1 MANTDIDI
9 VILWVDG
16 SDEVWQDQFRQ
27 YADTGG
33 DSREIRFRDW
43 GLLPYWFRG
52 IEQFMPWVNKIH
64 FVTAG
69 HFPKWL
75 NLAHPR
81 LKLVKHE
88 DFIPSEYLPTFNAN
102 TIELN
107 LHRIKGLSDRFVYFN
122 DDTFVLNPLPEK
134 RFFQDGLPCDFGVMT
149 AKPSSGGIIHIAIN
163 DLEILG
169 QHFDKHKQMRDN
181 FSKWFSLCYG
191 RGLLNNLLLLPWR
204 DFSGFVDPH
213 LPNAFLKSTF
223 LKVWDTAFDTLDATC
238 RRKFRSNGDV
248 NQWLVRYWQ
257 LAEGCFK
264 PFNTLKG
271 SINQDINEA
280 NKQAIQKEISQRLY
294 NIMCLNDSEDIVDF
308 DEMKTLLQSSFTKIF
323 PGKST
328 FEI

>member
-27 YADTGG
+27 YADMGG

-75 NLAHPR
+75 NLDHPR
-81 LKLVKHE
+81 LNLVKHE

-134 RFFQDGLPCDFGVMT
+134 RFFQNGLPCDFGVMT